1 MQALVGYD
9 INFYQC
15 WLQSGVQRMTS
26 RYSMDDYGQDTVR
39 ANNNSSDISRPTI
52 LSNVPPSES
61 SSSSHNDTVFLDTV
75 TSILSQVS
83 NVPRLIRVPEKPNI
97 YFFGILTSLFQL
109 RKSCR
114 SQRGQAALDNLVH
127 AFELAEREQPGSTQ
141 TLIEETIRQLHTER

>member
-1 MQALVGYD
+1 MQALVGYG
-9 INFYQC
+9 INFLPM

-61 SSSSHNDTVFLDTV
+61 SSSSHNDTVFQDTV

-83 NVPRLIRVPEKPNI
+83 SLPRLTLVLEKPNF
-97 YFFGILTSLFQL
+97 YFFGILTSFLP
-109 RKSCR
+109 
-114 SQRGQAALDNLVH
+114 AA
-127 AFELAEREQPGSTQ
+127 
-141 TLIEETIRQLHTER
+141 